1 MCASIGNNSVKYK
14 LYYIISHY
22 PVLEMITGKGE
33 VIESASQGYFASR
46 MVPWPV
52 LLNLRTMI
60 TGVNK

>member
-22 PVLEMITGKGE
+22 PALEMITGKGE

-52 LLNLRTMI
+52 LI
-60 TGVNK
+60 